1 VSLDDRVRVLI
12 ADDQAGVR
20 DALAA
25 LVAGD
30 DALALVATAS
40 DASEAVMLA
49 KTHQPDV
56 AIVDVRMPEG
66 GGPEATRGIASASP
80 RTRVLALSAHTD
92 RETVLDMLRAGATGY
107 LVKGAGGREVLDA
120 ISRSARGER
129 RLSSEVIAEVVSELG
144 AHLAREDRERDW
156 RTAQLERIR
165 RVLENKELLK
175 VVFQP
180 VVDVVSGETVGLEA
194 LSRFPTDPG
203 GSPESWFSE
212 ARTVGL
218 GIELE
223 VAAARAA
230 LSHFPRLPAHAFL
243 SINVSPET
251 IKHRP
256 CTDML
261 GAEERGRIVI
271 EVTEHAQIEDYGEIK
286 GSLLEARDD
295 GVRLAVDDVGA
306 GFASLRH
313 ILELSP
319 DFIKLDRSLTGGI
332 QSDRGQR
339 ALARAL
345 IAFASEL
352 GATIIAEGIETK
364 EQVEALTALGV
375 RYGQGYYL
383 GRPGQLP

>member
-12 ADDQAGVR
+12 ADDEAGIR
-20 DALAA
+20 DALAS
-25 LVAGD
+25 LVASD

-49 KTHQPDV
+49 ERHQPDV

-66 GGPEATRGIASASP
+66 GGPKATRGIASASP

-92 RETVLDMLRAGATGY
+92 RETVLAMLRAGATGY
-107 LVKGAGGREVLDA
+107 LVKGAGGREVLEA

-129 RLSSEVIAEVVSELG
+129 LLSSEVTAEVVSELG
-144 AHLAREDRERDW
+144 AHLAREDRERDL
-156 RTAQLERIR
+156 RTAQVERIR

-203 GSPESWFSE
+203 GGPENWFRE
-212 ARTVGL
+212 ARDVGL

-230 LSHFPRLPAHAFL
+230 LSHFSCLPAHAFL
-243 SINVSPET
+243 SINLSPET

-286 GSLLEARDD
+286 DCLLEARDD
-295 GVRLAVDDVGA
+295 GVALAIDDVGA